1 MASTSGDATPPSPK
15 TTRLMAEMIK
25 LDDQMRR
32 MSYDNEERMETMR
45 KGNEESLGR
54 IHKSNEA
61 LKYEGYEK
69 DVGGRMNERYRERR
83 NHRRYRGR
91 QREEE
96 IEGVKGHIAS
106 QCPNERTMV
115 VLGNGNITS
124 ASFSSS
130 FSESESECDIQPLE
144 GDLLMVRRLMDS
156 VCKDRDE
163 TQREKIFH
171 TRCMVMGKI
180 CFLIIDGDSC
190 TNVASQRLI
199 KKLVLKTSPHPRL
212 YKLQWLS
219 ENGELVVDRQVL
231 ICFSICIGVC
241 FPNTK

>member
-1 MASTSGDATPPSPK
+1 MEQQLKRKQIYKKSPYGSSTWKQKETFKKEGGSSFKSHEKGVVLGKNNSNLTPTSSKASS
-15 TTRLMAEMIK
+15 IK
-25 LDDQMRR
+25 CFM
-32 MSYDNEERMETMR
+32 
-45 KGNEESLGR
+45 SLG
-54 IHKSNEA
+54 
-61 LKYEGYEK
+61 
-69 DVGGRMNERYRERR
+69 
-83 NHRRYRGR
+83 
-91 QREEE
+91 
-96 IEGVKGHIAS
+96 KGHIAS

-180 CFLIIDGDSC
+180 CFLIILSLFC
-190 TNVASQRLI
+190 FF
-199 KKLVLKTSPHPRL
+199 LV
-212 YKLQWLS
+212 
-219 ENGELVVDRQVL
+219 
-231 ICFSICIGVC
+231 
-241 FPNTK
+241 